1 MKRNSAAGGPH
12 GLALSKRGSI
22 SDEIIGEEDL
32 RDVDAAFESLLHS
45 TFSES
50 ETSTSMSA
58 ATKNTSRLVLCLSL
72 ANILIAYIEK
82 TTPRKDQVFIYT
94 QVPL

>member
-1 MKRNSAAGGPH
+1 MKRNSAAGGASVGGPH
-12 GLALSKRGSI
+12 GLAVSKRGSI

-32 RDVDAAFESLLHS
+32 RDVDAVFESLLHS

-58 ATKNTSRLVLCLSL
+58 ATKNNTSRLVLCFSL
-72 ANILIAYIEK
+72 PNMIAYIEK
-82 TTPRKDQVFIYT
+82 TTSR
-94 QVPL
+94 

>member
-1 MKRNSAAGGPH
+1 MKRNSAAGGVASVGGGGGPH
-12 GLALSKRGSI
+12 GLAVSKRGSI

-32 RDVDAAFESLLHS
+32 RDVDAVFESLLHS

-58 ATKNTSRLVLCLSL
+58 ATKNNTSRLVLCFSL
-72 ANILIAYIEK
+72 PNILLIAYIEK
-82 TTPRKDQVFIYT
+82 TTSR
-94 QVPL
+94 

>member
-1 MKRNSAAGGPH
+1 MKRNSAAGGVASVGGGGPH

-32 RDVDAAFESLLHS
+32 RDVDAVFESLLHS

-58 ATKNTSRLVLCLSL
+58 ATKNNTSRLVLCFSL
-72 ANILIAYIEK
+72 PNILLILAYIEK
-82 TTPRKDQVFIYT
+82 TTSR
-94 QVPL
+94 

>member
-1 MKRNSAAGGPH
+1 MKRNSAAGGASVGGGGPH
-12 GLALSKRGSI
+12 GLAVSKRGSI

-32 RDVDAAFESLLHS
+32 RDVDAVFESLLHS

-58 ATKNTSRLVLCLSL
+58 ATKNNTSRLVLCFSL
-72 ANILIAYIEK
+72 PNILLIAYIEK
-82 TTPRKDQVFIYT
+82 TTSR
-94 QVPL
+94 

>member
-1 MKRNSAAGGPH
+1 MKRNSAAGGASVGGGGPH
-12 GLALSKRGSI
+12 GLAVSKRGSI

-32 RDVDAAFESLLHS
+32 RDVDAVFESLLHS

-58 ATKNTSRLVLCLSL
+58 ATKNNTSRLVLCFSL
-72 ANILIAYIEK
+72 HNMIAYIE
-82 TTPRKDQVFIYT
+82 TSR
-94 QVPL
+94 

>member
-1 MKRNSAAGGPH
+1 MKRNSAAGGAS
-12 GLALSKRGSI
+12 LALSKRGSI

-32 RDVDAAFESLLHS
+32 RDVDAVFESLLHS

-58 ATKNTSRLVLCLSL
+58 ATKNNTSRLVLCFSL
-72 ANILIAYIEK
+72 PNILLIAYIEK
-82 TTPRKDQVFIYT
+82 TTSR
-94 QVPL
+94 